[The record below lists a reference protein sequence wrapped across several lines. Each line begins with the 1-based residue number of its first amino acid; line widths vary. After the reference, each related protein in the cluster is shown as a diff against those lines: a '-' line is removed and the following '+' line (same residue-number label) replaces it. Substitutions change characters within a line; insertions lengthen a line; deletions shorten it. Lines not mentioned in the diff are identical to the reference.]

1 MVFLV
6 TAGAPGCYYT
16 HLASGQLRVMMAR
29 QPIED
34 VRTDPDTPDRLR
46 EQLALVER
54 TRSFATELGLEVGG
68 RYTSYVDWPGDRIVT
83 TIVAAKPG
91 EVEAAGFHFPLVGDV
106 PYKGFFNIEAAE
118 DEAQALREEGLD
130 VCVVP
135 VTAYSTL
142 GWMDDPVTAPML
154 RRGDA
159 RLVETLLHEL
169 VHTTVFVRSQP
180 EFNEGV
186 ARFIGQEAAVRFH
199 AVVGLDDGAASRT
212 RVSEDRQIAAEIL
225 AFRERVAALY
235 DRTDEPGEARPERD
249 AMERT
254 FRQRLAALPLTSR
267 EPATL
272 AAHARLNDACL
283 ALSGTYSADD
293 TRHERLLGELDGDL
307 ARFIERLR
315 KAAEA
320 EDPRADFFRTPDTFG
335 TPGT

>member
-1 MVFLV
+1 MVLLV
-6 TAGAPGCYYT
+6 PPAASGCYYA
-16 HLASGQLRVMMAR
+16 HLASGQLRVLMAR

-34 VRTDPDTPDRLR
+34 LRADSDTPDRLR

-54 TRSFATELGLEVGG
+54 ARSFASELGLDVGG

-83 TIVAAKPG
+83 TVVATNPG
-91 EVEAAGFHFPLVGDV
+91 EVEAAGFRFPLVGEV
-106 PYKGFFNIEAAE
+106 PYKGFFDVAAAE
-118 DEAQALREEGLD
+118 DEAQALREDGLD
-130 VCVVP
+130 VCVVA

-169 VHTTVFVRSQP
+169 VHATVFVPDQP

-199 AVVGLDDGAASRT
+199 RSVALRT

-235 DRTDEPGEARPERD
+235 AHTEEPADAAAKRNTLER
-249 AMERT
+249 A
-254 FRQRLAALPLTSR
+254 FRKQLASLPLTSR
-267 EPATL
+267 DPASF
-272 AAHARLNDACL
+272 AARARLNDACL
-283 ALSGTYSADD
+283 ALSGTYAADD
-293 TRHERLLGELDGDL
+293 ARLKRLLGELDGDL
-307 ARFIERLR
+307 FRFIERLR
-315 KAAEA
+315 TAAEA
-320 EDPRADFFRTPDTFG
+320 EDPREDFFRASG
-335 TPGT
+335 T